1 MTKHGCLLL
10 YRDADYGPN
19 INISGALRYQNLG
32 KIALLQHLKSNS
44 GLVSL
49 HLQWFIS
56 FQVQQR

>member
-10 YRDADYGPN
+10 YRDADYGAN
-19 INISGALRYQNLG
+19 INISGALRHQNLG

-49 HLQWFIS
+49 HLQRFIS
-56 FQVQQR
+56 FQVQQQ